1 MPHVRGEYAELL
13 APVLNLRTFEAYRRK
28 PELYRAVNNV
38 LSSSRAY
45 EDDYAITGFGPLS
58 EQGELQPTPMD
69 EIIKLGGVRF
79 FHKKYALGFVISE
92 ELRDDAIMD
101 LMGTLAGALG
111 VSARH
116 TTELFGHDVWNNAFD
131 TSRYIGRDG
140 QPLISDQHPVPGL
153 GPGATAS
160 NRPAVDTDL
169 SQAALEAAWSDFY
182 MQVDDRGIPIDLMP
196 ATLFVHPTQYQFA
209 RQLLES
215 SSPLITDQLAA
226 GEANANPGVVNTMQG
241 WLNIH
246 TSPYLIDESAW
257 FMMAPSSDIDVRFYW
272 RKPMDTK
279 TWDDEDADGTIHK
292 VKQRHS
298 NGFGDWRGVYGT
310 PGY

>member
-38 LSSSRAY
+38 MSSSRAY

-58 EQGELQPTPMD
+58 ETGELQPTPMD
-69 EIIKLGGVRF
+69 EIIKLGGTRY

-92 ELRDDAIMD
+92 EMREDGNMD
-101 LMGTLAGALG
+101 LMSTLAGALG
-111 VSARH
+111 VSASY

-131 TSRYIGRDG
+131 TTRYIGRDG
-140 QPLISDQHPVPGL
+140 EALISDAHPVPGT
-153 GPGATAS
+153 GGTAT

-196 ATLFVHPTQYQFA
+196 ATLFVHPTKYQFA

-215 SSPLITDQLAA
+215 SSPLITDQLAS
-226 GEANANPGVVNTMQG
+226 GTNANPGVVNTMQG

-246 TSPYLIDESAW
+246 TSPYLTDPDAW
-257 FMMAPSSDIDVRFYW
+257 FMMAPPSDIDVRFYW
-272 RKPMDTK
+272 RKTMDTK

-298 NGFGDWRGVYGT
+298 NGFSDWRGVYGC